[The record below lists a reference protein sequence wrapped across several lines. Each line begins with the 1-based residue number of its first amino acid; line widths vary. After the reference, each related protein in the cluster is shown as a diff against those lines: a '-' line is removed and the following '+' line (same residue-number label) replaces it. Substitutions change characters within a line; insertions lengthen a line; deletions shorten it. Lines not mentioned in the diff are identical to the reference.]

1 MDYTDVIFN
10 NDMDGAGLFDRSFN
24 AEEVKAK
31 AAELGARANENVSIL
46 AAKARENAAIYAAKA
61 KEVAAKAKEEAI
73 KKGEEISKRAEQMWS
88 ERDAIM
94 EKLSEEAKE
103 NYRKLKD
110 ESKVLLD
117 KAKVEYSKVVDNLT
131 PAVNAAVNDIIA
143 KTEEYKNLGE
153 EKLAEVRAKLTEEN
167 LEKMRADAVE
177 KYNQSIS
184 DIKNK
189 LDAISQGKT
198 QGGDYYSKYMKYK
211 AKYLALKKEL
221 ESSKRN

>member
-1 MDYTDVIFN
+1 MDYTDIIFQN
-10 NDMDGAGLFDRSFN
+10 EMDGAGLFDGSFN

-46 AAKARENAAIYAAKA
+46 AAKARENAEKA

-117 KAKVEYSKVVDNLT
+117 KAKDEYSKAVKNLT
-131 PAVNAAVNDIIA
+131 PAVDAAVNDIIA

-167 LEKMRADAVE
+167 LGKMRADAVE

-211 AKYLALKKEL
+211 TKYLALKKEL
-221 ESSKRN
+221 ESSECN